1 MRLNV
6 MKHSI
11 VFTGKNDQEVFETET
26 AICWCVSSSSQFVNH
41 SDS

>member
-11 VFTGKNDQEVFETET
+11 VFTGKNDQEVF
-26 AICWCVSSSSQFVNH
+26 
-41 SDS
+41 